1 MIAVTGATGFLGA
14 HMVCK
19 LLQRGL
25 AVKALKRSGSSLAEF
40 DYIYSLYFSTPD
52 KRELLNWADADVLDI
67 PALETALTGV
77 KQVYHCAAMVSFSQ
91 RDKEQM
97 MQVNVQGTA
106 NMVNIS
112 LLCGVEQFAHIS
124 SIAALGRE
132 KSGMEVSEKSKWVN
146 SKLNSNY
153 AISKYKAEMEVWR
166 GAEEGLN
173 VTIVN
178 PGVILGSGLWHKGSC
193 ALFNMVYKGMPFYS
207 HGVNGY
213 VDVQD
218 VADAAI
224 TLMERKVFNQR
235 FVLVSESVEMK
246 WFLDTCAGLLNKKKP
261 GIGVN
266 KVLAE
271 LAWMGAAIVALF
283 TGKKPNIT
291 KETARA
297 SLNKYYYNNKKIQE
311 TVGFTFKPVLK
322 TLEETCANLNKFYQ
336 LHT

>member
-19 LLQRGL
+19 LLQRKQ
-25 AVKALKRSGSSLAEF
+25 AVKALKREHSSFAEF
-40 DYIYSLYFSTPD
+40 NYIYGLYFGDEAP
-52 KRELLNWADADVLDI
+52 RQLLTWVNADVLDI
-67 PALETALTGV
+67 PALEAALAGV
-77 KQVYHCAAMVSFSQ
+77 TEVYHCAAMVSFSQ
-91 RDKEQM
+91 RDKQQM

-106 NMVNIS
+106 NVVNVS
-112 LLCGVEQFAHIS
+112 LLAGVKKFAHIS

-132 KSGMEVSEKSKWVN
+132 KSGVEVSEQSKWVN

-178 PGVILGSGLWHKGSC
+178 PGVILGSGSWHKGSC

-207 HGVNGY
+207 HGINGY

-224 TLMERKVFNQR
+224 TLMERNVFNER
-235 FVLVSESVEMK
+235 FVLVSESVSMK
-246 WFLDTCAGLLNKKKP
+246 WFLDTCAELLHKKKP

-266 KVLAE
+266 KFLAE
-271 LAWMGAAIVALF
+271 VAWMGAALASMF

-297 SLNKYYYNNKKIQE
+297 SLNKYYYNNQKIQH
-311 TVGFTFKPVLK
+311 TIGFTFKPVLQ
-322 TLEETCANLNKFYQ
+322 TLEETCINLNKFYQ
-336 LHT
+336 QHT